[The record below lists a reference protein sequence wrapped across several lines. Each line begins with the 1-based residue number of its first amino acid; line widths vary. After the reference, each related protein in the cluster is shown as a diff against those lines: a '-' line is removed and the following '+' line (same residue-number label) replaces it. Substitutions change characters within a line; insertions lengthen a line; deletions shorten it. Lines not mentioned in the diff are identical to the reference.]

1 MADVFKA
8 RDPLLNIDVALKMM
22 KAPLSDS
29 GHEEAERFL
38 RDARALARLD
48 HPNIVRVY
56 DVGTHDGRAYFTMG
70 FVAGG
75 SLDGHAD
82 RFTDPL
88 AAAMLVEKV
97 ARAMQFVHEH
107 GVLHRD
113 LKPANILI
121 DEEGEPRVGD
131 FGLAKFRDD
140 DLEITREG
148 VAMGT
153 VPYMAP
159 EQARGQT
166 QLFGP
171 ATDVWALGVILY
183 ELLTRRRPF
192 EAKSR
197 EAIASLICTAE
208 PPRLRTARADIDGG
222 LEDVVLK
229 CLEKRPKDRYAS
241 AAELADD
248 LRRWRLSEPRPG
260 GWRPSS
266 LTRRVRRWVRHHRI
280 ACTIAAVAL
289 LSGLSLLALRP
300 GVPVES
306 DNAAPATPVHLE
318 GDSAERAKPE
328 PTDSEVLERVRSEL
342 EQGQGQAVR
351 LLPDAG
357 LAMWYRRRVE
367 ADVPLSRS
375 GETLTVKNF
384 RPGLVELLPESPA
397 DGYRLT
403 AEVYIANKAHS
414 PATGIFVACREHLA
428 PDDVPEHWWVSLAFP
443 CAPTVPRAAVNV
455 HRYRAGDSKTGFH
468 FPTEVQRRGLAGQ
481 PWEGVWR
488 HLAIEVRSQGVTA
501 FWEGQ
506 RIGGIDLSELQT
518 RIDLLSGVRVAL
530 PVDKR
535 PTAAFLLHGGLG
547 LYNDDAFTTFRQVTL
562 ELLK

>member
-56 DVGTHDGRAYFTMG
+56 DVGTHEGRAYFTMG

-153 VPYMAP
+153 IPYMAP

-183 ELLTRRRPF
+183 ELLTGRRPF

-208 PPRLRTARADIDGG
+208 PPPLRSARADINGS

-229 CLEKRPKDRYAS
+229 CLEKRPKNRYAS
-241 AAELADD
+241 AAELAED
-248 LRRWRLSEPRPG
+248 LRRWRFNEPHPRE
-260 GWRPSS
+260 WWPSS
-266 LTRRVRRWVRHHRI
+266 VTRRVRRWVRHHRT
-280 ACTIAAVAL
+280 ACIVAAVAL
-289 LSGLSLLALRP
+289 LGGSSLLALRP
-300 GVPVES
+300 GVRVES
-306 DNAAPATPVHLE
+306 DNATPATPVHLE
-318 GDSAERAKPE
+318 EDVAGRAKPE

-342 EQGQGQAVR
+342 EQGQAVG

-357 LAMWYRRRVE
+357 LPMWYRRRV
-367 ADVPLSRS
+367 APDIPLTRS
-375 GETLTVKNF
+375 GETLTLGNF
-384 RPGLVELLPESPA
+384 RIGLVELLPEHPAKGFRLRAEVFISDIAKSPA
-397 DGYRLT
+397 
-403 AEVYIANKAHS
+403 A
-414 PATGIFVACREHLA
+414 GIFVAFRERSA
-428 PDDVPEHWWVSLAFP
+428 PDGVPEHWWVSLMFP
-443 CAPTVPRAAVNV
+443 WAPAAPRAAVSV
-455 HRYRAGDSKTGFH
+455 FRTRAGDSKTGFVA
-468 FPTEVQRRGLAGQ
+468 PTEVRGHGLAGQ
-481 PWEGVWR
+481 PWEGTWR
-488 HLAIEVRSQGVTA
+488 RLAIEVRSQGVTA

-506 RIGGIDLSELQT
+506 RIGAVDLSELQ
-518 RIDLLSGVRVAL
+518 RCIDLLSGARVAL
-530 PVDKR
+530 PVADR
-535 PTAAFLLHGGLG
+535 PRAEWLLRGGLG
-547 LYNDDAFTTFRQVTL
+547 LYNEEAHTTFRKVTL
-562 ELLK
+562 EPLE